1 MEKYL
6 TDGSIKMEGLYKY
19 DKEFT
24 KCYVLTGACMLA
36 RNGMVYASVTHLDL
50 QTDIKEMDLFYAG
63 ISSFFYN
70 PDIDYEYCVSKS
82 VSNPLLLLPSK
93 ERAVV
98 ECIKH
103 LDWIDEGLLIEG
115 IQNYISNFWD
125 KKLLYEAA
133 AHFNLPEDEL
143 EYWLEEARN
152 EYDD

>member
-1 MEKYL
+1 M
-6 TDGSIKMEGLYKY
+6 
-19 DKEFT
+19 
-24 KCYVLTGACMLA
+24 
-36 RNGMVYASVTHLDL
+36 
-50 QTDIKEMDLFYAG
+50 
-63 ISSFFYN
+63 
-70 PDIDYEYCVSKS
+70 
-82 VSNPLLLLPSK
+82 LLLPSK